1 MKKKPFNVISA
12 IFLAVLGVIRSHL
25 SLPPKL
31 TANRE
36 IIKE

>member
-25 SLPPKL
+25 FATK
-31 TANRE
+31 AHC
-36 IIKE
+36 